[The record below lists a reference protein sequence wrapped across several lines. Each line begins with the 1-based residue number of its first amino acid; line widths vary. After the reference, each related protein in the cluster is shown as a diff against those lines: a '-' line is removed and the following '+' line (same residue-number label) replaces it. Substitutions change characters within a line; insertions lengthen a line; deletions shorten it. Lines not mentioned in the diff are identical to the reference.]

1 MEDQFGSAVCVPYST
16 FSCLQRKGT
25 AGVPVVTVHRRAR
38 AEVAAPPEDWRK
50 LVEPEGSDYKVR
62 DIACPCFQIVI
73 ILGLAFVP
81 EKEVEVTAR

>member
-1 MEDQFGSAVCVPYST
+1 MEDQFGSAVCVPIST
-16 FSCLQRKGT
+16 FLCLQRKGI
-25 AGVPVVTVHRRAR
+25 AGVPVVTVHRRAC